1 MAAVSKGE
9 SLLYKDARS
18 YCARRHMN
26 TMWKSMRVDRR
37 FESLLDK
44 EVYHLDKARSYR
56 SRELDQEQELF
67 LENLTSLF
75 ERQCE
80 IAAGK
85 LELEIAEQLLK
96 NQKSSADARLRGSR
110 RKSLKR
116 MKSFTVPI
124 HNVMTESE
132 VHVVPGCEHERRDKS
147 TLGESYRVSSAQ
159 SFGRHSRQQF
169 VRGFEDPNDG
179 RKSACCG
186 QDAAPDDN
194 DLRKKNRARVSQI
207 FQTED
212 QTDHAPSRM
221 SAHESKLI
229 EPLRRPSSRKKSA
242 SSRPGADRQQAVS
255 WGKPTSKVPG
265 SHPVGQ
271 NAMTTESRKPAW
283 SRHRDNVFGRQ
294 PYKPLS
300 ATGGGRCSKCEP
312 TIAWEIVPRNKR
324 INKPKT
330 ASSKL
335 QSTRFQ
341 PGQREKTVDEETLFR
356 KQFLA
361 CAMSRFL
368 PISALRGA
376 SFGEHDDVRKK
387 MEGRRRCLE
396 ELKERHRMKLQNA
409 PPPRRVTMSR
419 ASDDGTTTRAT
430 TSNYT
435 KTPGNDD
442 QRSSKN
448 DTPGNDNFFGL

>member
-44 EVYHLDKARSYR
+44 QVYHIDKARSYR

-132 VHVVPGCEHERRDKS
+132 VHVVPGCEHERRARS
-147 TLGESYRVSSAQ
+147 TLGENYRVSSAQ
-159 SFGRHSRQQF
+159 SFGRQSREQF

-186 QDAAPDDN
+186 QDDTLDDN
-194 DLRKKNRARVSQI
+194 DLRKKNRARISQI

-212 QTDHAPSRM
+212 QTDRVPSRM
-221 SAHESKLI
+221 AAHESMLI
-229 EPLRRPSSRKKSA
+229 EPLHRPSSKRKGA
-242 SSRPGADRQQAVS
+242 SSRPGGERQAVS

-265 SHPVGQ
+265 SHPVGYHT
-271 NAMTTESRKPAW
+271 NTTAEPPRKPAW

-294 PYKPLS
+294 PYKPSS

-341 PGQREKTVDEETLFR
+341 PGQRDKNVDEETLFR

-396 ELKERHRMKLQNA
+396 ELKQRHRMQFQNA
-409 PPPRRVTMSR
+409 PPPRHVTMSK

-430 TSNYT
+430 SSYT

-448 DTPGNDNFFGL
+448 DTPGNFFSL